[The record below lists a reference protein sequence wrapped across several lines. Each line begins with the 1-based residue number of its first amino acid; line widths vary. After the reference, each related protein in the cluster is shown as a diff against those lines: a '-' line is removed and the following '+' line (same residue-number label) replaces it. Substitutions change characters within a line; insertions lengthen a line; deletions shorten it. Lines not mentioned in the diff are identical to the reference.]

1 MAMNNTN
8 HQTQACPWAPID
20 EDLDGISGNVRK
32 VAIRTRRYFA
42 SGVDSIRSE
51 EWADP
56 DGVDVFTDV
65 PYMDDG
71 GAGSAAAKAHAL
83 DVYLPH
89 EARLRGG
96 YSLPVVIEIHGGG
109 FVYGYKDLNRNFGTR
124 LAAEGFAVFSL
135 GYRLAPTVDFL
146 EQLDDLIHA
155 VHWLQQH
162 AINYPVDAESIFIVG
177 DSAGATLGAYLAAV
191 MNDESLAAMLGFEA
205 TELTAKGAMFI
216 SGLFDVKP
224 LMHPNPGPSV
234 LPYLDEMGGALFDS
248 FAARVPARLLTME
261 GLAEIG
267 ALPPV
272 LLTTSSDDFLES
284 ESLFFAGYLRRN
296 GRSCEIHD
304 FVPQK
309 GLALGHVFPV
319 GQVCLPESK
328 MVFQRMKAFA
338 YDRIVPHYMS
348 MN

>member
-1 MAMNNTN
+1 MALENNN
-8 HQTQACPWAPID
+8 HHMQVCPWAPID
-20 EDLDGISGNVRK
+20 EDLDGIGGDVRK
-32 VAIRTRRYFA
+32 VAIRTRRHFA
-42 SGVDSIRSE
+42 SGVDSIRSK

-56 DGVDVFTDV
+56 DGVDVFADV

-96 YSLPVVIEIHGGG
+96 HALPVVIEIHGGG
-109 FVYGYKDLNRNFGTR
+109 FVYGYKDLNRNFGTH

-135 GYRLAPTVDFL
+135 GYRLAPAVDFL
-146 EQLDDLIHA
+146 DQLDDLIHA
-155 VHWLQQH
+155 VHWLRRY
-162 AINYPVDAESIFIVG
+162 AINYPVDSSSIFIVG
-177 DSAGATLGAYLAAV
+177 DSAGATLGAYLAAI
-191 MNDESLAAMLGFEA
+191 MSDESLAAMLGFEP

-224 LMHPNPGPSV
+224 LMHPTSGPSV

-248 FAARVPARLLTME
+248 FAARVPARMLTME
-261 GLAEIG
+261 GLAETG

-284 ESLFFAGYLRRN
+284 ENLFFAGCLRRN
-296 GRSCEIHD
+296 GRSCEIRD

-309 GLALGHVFPV
+309 GLTLGHVFPV

-328 MVFQRMKAFA
+328 AVFKGMRAFA
-338 YDRIVPHYMS
+338 YDRIVPHCIS
-348 MN
+348 TN